1 MRLKKNKAFLLSI
14 SLCLFSVSS
23 SANDEDDMA
32 AMQKQLN
39 KEVMEKPF
47 SAGDM
52 AKIDA
57 YVADAMKKNLKP
69 VEKPPATWNW
79 QPGYTCNSIF
89 GFGWRAYGDCLHY
102 HRYYGRYWW

>member
-1 MRLKKNKAFLLSI
+1 MRKVIALSAIAAAFFLTPAA
-14 SLCLFSVSS
+14 F
-23 SANDEDDMA
+23 AGDEEDMA
-32 AMQKQLN
+32 AMQRQLN

-57 YVADAMKKNLKP
+57 YVEASMKKDIKP
-69 VEKPPATWNW
+69 LEKPPASWNW
-79 QPGYTCNSIF
+79 QPGYTCNSIY
-89 GFGWRAYGDCLHY
+89 GYGWQAYRDCVYY